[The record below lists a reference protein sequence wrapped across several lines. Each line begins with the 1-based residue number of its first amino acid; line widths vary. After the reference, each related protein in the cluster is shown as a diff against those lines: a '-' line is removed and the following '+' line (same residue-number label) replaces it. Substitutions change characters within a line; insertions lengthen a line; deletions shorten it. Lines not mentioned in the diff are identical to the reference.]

1 VTDKTLSVATVTI
14 NDGASGN
21 NSVSA
26 AGDTSASKNKTL
38 TYEPL
43 AKLSARVREFPA
55 RITTLDRKL
64 VISSDS
70 RPICRRATNFQSF
83 QASR

>member
-1 VTDKTLSVATVTI
+1 VERVAGGEHAVIQSGMTLRRGDVA
-14 NDGASGN
+14 D
-21 NSVSA
+21 A
-26 AGDTSASKNKTL
+26 AMAVFVEL
-38 TYEPL
+38 L

-70 RPICRRATNFQSF
+70 RHICRRATSFQSF